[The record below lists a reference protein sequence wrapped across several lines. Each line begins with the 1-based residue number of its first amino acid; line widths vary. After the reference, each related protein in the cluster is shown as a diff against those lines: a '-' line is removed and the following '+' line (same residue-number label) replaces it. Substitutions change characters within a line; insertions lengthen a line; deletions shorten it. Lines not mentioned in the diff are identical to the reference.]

1 MAKLNGKV
9 ALITGAARG
18 QGRSHAVRLAED
30 GADIVA
36 VDIVAPIPTAYYPP
50 AVPADLRLTA
60 KLAEGAADGVRVLT
74 AEADVRDQAA
84 LDAVVAWTLAAFGR
98 IDIVVANAGTA
109 SHAPTWELS
118 DDQWQN
124 VVDVN
129 LTGVWRTV
137 KACVPSMIERGR
149 GGAIVLTSSL
159 AGLHGYGNIASY
171 VAAKH
176 GVNGLMRTLAN
187 ELGPHNIRV
196 NSVCPGLV
204 NTDMMMNDETYA
216 MFRPDVTS
224 PTLEDAREVFAAMQL
239 LPLDWLEPR
248 DVSNAIAFLV
258 SDEARAITGV
268 ALPVDGGQLSRG

>member
-1 MAKLNGKV
+1 MAKLRGKV

-18 QGRSHAVRLAED
+18 QGRSHAVRLAEE

-36 VDIVAPIPTAYYPP
+36 IDIVAPIPTAYYPP
-50 AVPADLRLTA
+50 AVPVDLQLTA
-60 KLAEGAADGVRVLT
+60 KLAEAEGARVLA

-84 LDAVVAWTLAAFGR
+84 LDGVVARALAAFGH

-109 SHAPTWELS
+109 SHAPAWELS

-137 KACVPSMIERGR
+137 KACVPSMISRGQ
-149 GGAIVLTSSL
+149 GGAVVLTSSL

-187 ELGPHNIRV
+187 ELGPRNIRV
-196 NSVCPGLV
+196 NSVCPGLIR
-204 NTDMMMNDETYA
+204 TDMMMNDETYA
-216 MFRPDVTS
+216 MFRPDVAD
-224 PTLEDAREVFAAMQL
+224 PTLEDAREVFRTMQL
-239 LPLDWLEPR
+239 LPMDWLEPR

-268 ALPVDGGQLSRG
+268 ALPVDGGQLTRG